1 MLIYRLWQFFLKIIV
16 LIFHIFK
23 NNRKILYHLWKI
35 LLNDRFQIQFLNP
48 NPFRLLLFL
57 ILEYFTFYIYF
68 FQRTASLSSGY
79 GIGHW
84 HVLPLS
90 ADQSHEK
97 PPAAVW
103 GVSNGF
109 QTLIIISSKVW
120 KTGIKIFLLNTV
132 SNVNV

>member
-68 FQRTASLSSGY
+68 FRELRALVVDMVLATDMSCHFQQIKAMKSLLQQSEAWVMAS
-79 GIGHW
+79 
-84 HVLPLS
+84 
-90 ADQSHEK
+90 K
-97 PPAAVW
+97 
-103 GVSNGF
+103 
-109 QTLIIISSKVW
+109 
-120 KTGIKIFLLNTV
+120 LLL
-132 SNVNV
+132 